1 MNMSIASEDS
11 EIFGSKA
18 KHNMTPKV
26 RHERMSQKTDD
37 ESKKVAKTLS
47 SLRAINKGHADLG
60 DIDKNSDD
68 IDY

>member
-26 RHERMSQKTDD
+26 RHERKTDD
-37 ESKKVAKTLS
+37 ETKKVAKTLS
-47 SLRAINKGHADLG
+47 SLRAINKAPPDLAG
-60 DIDKNSDD
+60 IDKNSDD
-68 IDY
+68 IEY